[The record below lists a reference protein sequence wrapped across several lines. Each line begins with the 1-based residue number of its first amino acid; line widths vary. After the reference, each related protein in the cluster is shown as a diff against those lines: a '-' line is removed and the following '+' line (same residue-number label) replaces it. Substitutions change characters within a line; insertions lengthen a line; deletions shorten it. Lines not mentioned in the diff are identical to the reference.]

1 MVITWEAAKP
11 QTDPTLGIAVPAP
24 PARSAAN
31 RLVTVGDSLTQGF
44 QSLAISKTDLSWP
57 ALLAE
62 AVGLSGNDFRYPTYE
77 GHGGL
82 PFNLEVC
89 VRGLQ
94 AKFGRLNLGKDPL
107 AVLWLL
113 AFAHELKHWWMHEA
127 DRSWNPPPGLNH
139 NLAVYSYDLQTA
151 CTRTVEQIEATI
163 AKPPHGFFHPLVPND
178 VDRAARRVL
187 AHAERSMYPPR
198 CGDRALG
205 RQGGIETLVVALG
218 SNNVLDVVIGLS
230 YQWSFDEATRAHGRI
245 WSPNLFATDW
255 EQLME
260 LVRQVDADHVILA
273 TVPHV
278 TIVPLCAAA
287 GNRLRVDSRYFEHYT
302 HYWLRDDF
310 DPDRDPHL
318 TGDQARAIDSA
329 IDQYNGVIVASVEQA
344 RRSGLDWYVF
354 EMSGLLD
361 RLAWRRYLNQPEA
374 RPSWWD
380 EAGGAYP
387 LPGPMSQ
394 LAPAPGHEVLRS
406 RHERAHVRRAH
417 RARRGPPDDDRLRP
431 GGRRGGEDHE
441 GRGSRVGQRRRLR
454 PPRPAGHPRRPAT
467 RDAQRGPSYRGLAE
481 RAHRRREGAPAPA
494 APGEQA
500 TALNPSQ
507 REGGPQRDRREDD
520 RGEDPVPESRAVLL
534 VMDFQHGIVERIGE
548 TSVVDAASRAIE
560 AARSTRSGGHV
571 RPGRLPPGFP
581 EVAEANA
588 GFSAVARTGDAMTEH
603 HPATQVHTALEPR
616 PDEPIIVKRRVEHA
630 FSGSDLDVLLRSAGA
645 GELVLAGLA
654 TGGVVLSTIRQAA
667 DLDYRLTVLS
677 DACAD
682 PDPEIHRVLIEKVF
696 PRQARVTTT
705 DEWIAT
711 L

>member
-163 AKPPHGFFHPLVPND
+163 AEPPHGFFHPLVPND

-187 AHAERSMYPPR
+187 AHAERSMSLL
-198 CGDRALG
+198 DAAIALG

-394 LAPAPGHEVLRS
+394 LAPRPDTRFFEADTSGRTSGGLIALDGVHPTTIGYGLVAAEV
-406 RHERAHVRRAH
+406 
-417 RARRGPPDDDRLRP
+417 ARIMKGAGVELANDVDFARLVQRDTLVGQPPETLSGDLHIVGWLNEHIDVVKALLRP
-431 GGRRGGEDHE
+431 QPLANRP
-441 GRGSRVGQRRRLR
+441 LR
-454 PPRPAGHPRRPAT
+454 
-467 RDAQRGPSYRGLAE
+467 
-481 RAHRRREGAPAPA
+481 
-494 APGEQA
+494 
-500 TALNPSQ
+500 
-507 REGGPQRDRREDD
+507 
-520 RGEDPVPESRAVLL
+520 
-534 VMDFQHGIVERIGE
+534 
-548 TSVVDAASRAIE
+548 
-560 AARSTRSGGHV
+560 
-571 RPGRLPPGFP
+571 
-581 EVAEANA
+581 
-588 GFSAVARTGDAMTEH
+588 
-603 HPATQVHTALEPR
+603 
-616 PDEPIIVKRRVEHA
+616 
-630 FSGSDLDVLLRSAGA
+630 
-645 GELVLAGLA
+645 
-654 TGGVVLSTIRQAA
+654 
-667 DLDYRLTVLS
+667 
-677 DACAD
+677 
-682 PDPEIHRVLIEKVF
+682 
-696 PRQARVTTT
+696 
-705 DEWIAT
+705 
-711 L
+711 